1 YIIMTIEKMKMQ
13 MTEKITQKVSSN
25 GRIVIPKEWRDK
37 LAINDKNEVE
47 MELKDDKTILVKKKI
62 HPLDIE
68 DNLFKGITPFTE
80 EELDE
85 AKKSL
90 FPSEK

>member
-1 YIIMTIEKMKMQ
+1 MTIESEMF

-37 LAINDKNEVE
+37 LAIEDKNEVE
-47 MELKDDKTILVKKKI
+47 MELKEDKTILIKKKI
-62 HPLDIE
+62 HPLEIN
-68 DNLFKGITPFTE
+68 DNLFEGVSPFTE
-80 EELDE
+80 DELKE

-90 FPSEK
+90 FLSE

>member
-1 YIIMTIEKMKMQ
+1 MTIGCEMF

-37 LAINDKNEVE
+37 LAIKDKNEVE
-47 MELKDDKTILVKKKI
+47 MELKEDKTILIKKKI
-62 HPLDIE
+62 HPLEIN
-68 DNLFKGITPFTE
+68 DNLFEGVSPFTE
-80 EELDE
+80 DELKE

-90 FPSEK
+90 FPRE